1 MSERGAR
8 TEHDATVTR
17 RDGLLRLARG
27 AGLLARRDAPLPQAD
42 ARLLDVGCGGAWLG
56 DHFDDYTGIDVSP
69 EAVEAA
75 RSRGREVLLADG
87 DEPLPFDDE
96 SFDGVV
102 LKDVLE
108 HVADPVTLVRE
119 VRRVLRP
126 GGRVFASS
134 PDAQR
139 WVWDDYTHRRPFTR
153 KSFRLLFE
161 DQGLRVEQ
169 LGYESVMPGTGIVSG
184 WTQAQPASAP
194 ARGART
200 AADGAAQRLACGQS
214 LSRQPLDRFATI
226 RSSSA
231 CRGLRIE
238 A

>member
-1 MSERGAR
+1 MGYFEW
-8 TEHDATVTR
+8 HDEPGYWNDVVRHFPATT
-17 RDGLLRLARG
+17 
-27 AGLLARRDAPLPQAD
+27 
-42 ARLLDVGCGGAWLG
+42 RLLDVGCGSAWLG
-56 DHFDDYTGIDVSP
+56 EHYSDYTGIDVSR

-75 RSRGREVLLADG
+75 RRRGREVLLADV
-87 DEPLPFDDE
+87 DEPLPFVNG

-108 HVADPVTLVRE
+108 HVGAPVKLVRE

-153 KSFRLLFE
+153 KSYRLLFE
-161 DQGLRVEQ
+161 DQGFDVDQ

-184 WTQAQPASAP
+184 WTRRKQRPRLLAAA
-194 ARGART
+194 ARLPVVR
-200 AADGAAQRLACGQS
+200 RNVWLV
-214 LSRQPLDRFATI
+214 AT
-226 RSSSA
+226 RA
-231 CRGLRIE
+231 LR
-238 A
+238 